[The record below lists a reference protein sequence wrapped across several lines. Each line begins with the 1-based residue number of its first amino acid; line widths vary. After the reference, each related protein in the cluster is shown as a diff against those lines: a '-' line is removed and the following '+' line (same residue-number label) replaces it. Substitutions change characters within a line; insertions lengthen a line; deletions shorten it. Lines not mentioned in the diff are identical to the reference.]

1 MLEQFERSTDK
12 TDYVIDIHEGEEGE
26 EGVEIFVDIS
36 KIHFLL
42 NISKDPLILIFA
54 LIYVLSL
61 MK

>member
-1 MLEQFERSTDK
+1 MLEQLERSTDK
-12 TDYVIDIHEGEEGE
+12 TDYVIEIHEGEEGE

-42 NISKDPLILIFA
+42 ILSKDPLILIFA